1 MCQLAKEPGKAYEAI
16 TLPEA
21 DAEAERYNLY
31 ASFFNIAYGEYA
43 AWYNRTASLPRRG
56 GWRY

>member
-1 MCQLAKEPGKAYEAI
+1 VYVNYLLSRVAQ
-16 TLPEA
+16 A